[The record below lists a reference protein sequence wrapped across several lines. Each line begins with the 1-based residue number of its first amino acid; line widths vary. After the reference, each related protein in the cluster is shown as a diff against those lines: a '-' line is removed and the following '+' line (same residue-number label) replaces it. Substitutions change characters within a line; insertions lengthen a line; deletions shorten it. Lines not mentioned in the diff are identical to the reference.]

1 MFICQNCRTQQPPT
15 ARPVKVVL
23 QTRPRTY
30 FHYIKPSWNG
40 GPPQK
45 IEISEEEIQSV
56 PEHLAIEETHGS
68 EIVREIGCCDVC
80 AKHLTAPT
88 VPPVL

>member
-1 MFICQNCRTQQPPT
+1 M
-15 ARPVKVVL
+15 VL

-45 IEISEEEIQSV
+45 IEISQEEIQSV
-56 PEHLAIEETHGS
+56 PEHLAIEETHGR
-68 EIVREIGCCDVC
+68 EIVKEIGCCTAC
-80 AKHLTAPT
+80 HTLLTRDAVAT
-88 VPPVL
+88 